1 MNDTLET
8 KVQELLALPVDGR
21 VLAECAATAG
31 VADGTRLR
39 SALEER
45 ALEEARA
52 FLAAY
57 DALGAALD
65 PMDAELAQLARAADA
80 LRSEL
85 DAAVD
90 AAAPLLERAGVLR
103 GEQADLA
110 AERDACRALGARFQ
124 LTAAEERALAGPAV
138 DAALLAALDRASA
151 IRDDA
156 RALLQTSQHRLG
168 IAVMTRMSTLVEDA
182 LWRIAHWVRAR
193 LAEPDAEPEPD
204 AEGSSSSSL
213 LAQCLARLRHTEMF
227 GVCLDEVA
235 AARARPLTQ
244 GFVAA
249 LTAGTPQTRPI
260 EMHAHDPVRF
270 VGDMLAWLHQAVA
283 AEYEA
288 VSALLLGSD
297 SKSDDKSGDKDDDS
311 VACVLRR
318 EFEGVCR
325 PFQVRVEQTL
335 AQKTATAAVLLRVG
349 GLLAFY
355 RGVVGGLLGAAAPL
369 TAAIGA
375 CEAAAAAR
383 LDAVL
388 RAAVHRLDAAP
399 PVPPPDLQPPPAVR
413 QTVALV
419 AELCA
424 AAAGATTA
432 CPDRLAAAVQGVV
445 APLVAA
451 LEHAAAAALDDTSH
465 SVFLVNCLSS
475 VLAAVAA
482 APPLAAVAADLRAH
496 LDGHV
501 RTLVA
506 QQAARFLG
514 DCGLAPKLAILE
526 QQQQQQE
533 GEAKKPLATVLGM
546 EPRAV
551 ESAVRAFESALLDI
565 SSRLVQPAVERLL
578 NPRYCAAVRR
588 GVADLVARRYA
599 AFHAAVTDPAA
610 GYPENGA
617 RVFHYA
623 PAQVSVM
630 LDV

>member
-1 MNDTLET
+1 MNDTLES
-8 KVQELLALPVDGR
+8 KVQEILSLGVDGR

-45 ALEEARA
+45 ALEEARG

-65 PMDAELAQLARAADA
+65 PMDAELAALAAEAGA
-80 LRSEL
+80 LRGEL
-85 DAAVD
+85 DAAVG
-90 AAAPLLERAGVLR
+90 AVAPLLERAGVLR
-103 GEQADLA
+103 GEQAEVA
-110 AERDACRALGARFQ
+110 AARDACRALGARFQ
-124 LTAAEERALAGPAV
+124 LTAAEERALAGPTV
-138 DAALLAALDRASA
+138 DAALLAALDRATRV
-151 IRDDA
+151 RDDA

-182 LWRIAHWVRAR
+182 LWRLAHWVRAR
-193 LAEPDAEPEPD
+193 LAAPAADAD
-204 AEGSSSSSL
+204 ADAGADADADTDGAVL
-213 LAQCLARLRHTEMF
+213 LAQCLARLRHTEMY

-235 AARARPLTQ
+235 AARGRPVTQ

-288 VSALLLGSD
+288 VSTLLGSD
-297 SKSDDKSGDKDDDS
+297 SSDSKD
-311 VACVLRR
+311 VGYVLRR

-325 PFQVRVEQTL
+325 PFQVRVEQAL

-355 RGVVGGLLGAAAPL
+355 RGVVGGLLGADAAL
-369 TAAIGA
+369 TCAIGA
-375 CEAAAAAR
+375 CEGTAHAR
-383 LDAVL
+383 LDTVL
-388 RAAVHRLDAAP
+388 RAAVHRLDVAP
-399 PVPPPDLQPPPAVR
+399 PAPPPDLQPPPAVR

-424 AAAGATTA
+424 AAAGSMTA
-432 CPDRLAAAVQGVV
+432 CADRLAAAVQGVV

-451 LEHAAAAALDDTSH
+451 LEQAAGAALDETSH

-475 VLAAVAA
+475 VLAAVAGT
-482 APPLAAVAADLRAH
+482 PPLAAVADDLRAH

-501 RTLVA
+501 RSLVT
-506 QQAARFLG
+506 QQAARFLS
-514 DCGLAPKLAILE
+514 DCGLAPKLAILS
-526 QQQQQQE
+526 QQQE
-533 GEAKKPLATVLGM
+533 QQEQAGEEQEQKPLATVLGM

-551 ESAVRAFESALLDI
+551 ESAVRAFEAALLDI

-588 GVADLVARRYA
+588 GVAALVARRYA
-599 AFHAAVTDPAA
+599 ALHAAVTAPAA
-610 GYPENGA
+610 GYPEHGA

-623 PAQVSVM
+623 PDQVSVM